1 MRFGDKVIPFS
12 CAAYLATKR
21 MINNRTEATALCAE
35 EKIWIRKSLRRIGQA
50 VGPGVWCLL
59 IVDCNIVSFVT
70 AVTSQRRHSLLGI
83 DQSQSRSQALS
94 SHRPRLRCTEHGGQ
108 WPHTTLPPSL
118 CTPVSVRWANTGA
131 SSDTQSQGQR
141 DQTSLVHQGFLCV
154 LSLREKTNALTRKQ
168 LFNVDLDF

>member
-1 MRFGDKVIPFS
+1 MRYVDKVIPFS

-59 IVDCNIVSFVT
+59 IVDCDIVSFVT

-118 CTPVSVRWANTGA
+118 CVPQSVSDE
-131 SSDTQSQGQR
+131 SPPTQG
-141 DQTSLVHQGFLCV
+141 HQV
-154 LSLREKTNALTRKQ
+154 TDSLRGSVIKQ
-168 LFNVDLDF
+168 AWLMSVLFSVGYESEREHEFYDKKKAV